1 MWFFAGE
8 IPLAALTPY
17 NSVMPATPKTETD
30 PEAATAPA
38 VAPPSAP
45 PAVPPA
51 APAPPVWTVADARE
65 LYRIE
70 GWGDGFFDISENGHV
85 VVRPERGQP
94 ERTLDLYDLAHDLE
108 AQGVGLP
115 VLLRFS
121 DILKA
126 RIETLHAR
134 FASAIAEFQY
144 EGTYTTVYPI
154 KVNQQRHVVEE
165 IVEFGHQTGVGLECG
180 SKPELQAVLALT
192 ERTDHLIICNG
203 YKDEEF
209 MRLAMMGQKLGHTV
223 IIVIEQVSELD
234 VLLRVAEEMQI
245 VPTLGVRVKLTSEG
259 SGRWAQSGGEKSKF
273 GLNAAQLMTV
283 IDRLRAADKTSWL
296 RLIHFHLGSQITD
309 IRFIKRGLQEV
320 SRFYVELRRLGL
332 DIKWVDVGGGLGVDY
347 DGSQSTA
354 QASMNYSAQEYANDI
369 VYTLGE
375 TCREESLPMPDIISE
390 SGRALTAHHAL
401 LLLSVIDVE
410 SAAEPNPP
418 TLTEEDHALMHEMAD
433 DLKTVSRKNV
443 SMRRIREIYHD
454 ATFDKERAQQLFN
467 SGVLSLRERAMAEQ
481 FYLCTLNAV
490 ARLVGSKRDH
500 FDDIIRDLD
509 AALVDRYFANFSL
522 FQSLPDNWAIDQLFP
537 IMPIHR
543 LNEAPTRRGTIQD
556 VTCDSDGKID
566 RFIGGRD
573 GEPSL
578 PLHVFRDGDA
588 YILGIFLTGA
598 YQEILGDLH
607 NLFGDTNAVH
617 IRLQGNAYEVTHL
630 VHGDTVTEVLNYV
643 QFRASDLLATFRR
656 KVQAAQGI
664 TREEANMF
672 IAEYVAGLEGY
683 TYLEGEAAR

>member
-1 MWFFAGE
+1 MASTSRPE
-8 IPLAALTPY
+8 
-17 NSVMPATPKTETD
+17 ATP
-30 PEAATAPA
+30 AS
-38 VAPPSAP
+38 PPK
-45 PAVPPA
+45 PA
-51 APAPPVWTVADARE
+51 APDATPWTVERAKA
-65 LYRIE
+65 LYNIE
-70 GWGDGFFDISENGHV
+70 GWGDGFFDINEKGRV
-85 VVRPERGQP
+85 VVRPDKDRP
-94 ERTLDLYDLAHDLE
+94 ERTLDLFELAHDLE

-121 DILKA
+121 EILKA
-126 RIETLHAR
+126 RIEMLHQR
-134 FASAIAEFQY
+134 FANAIAEFQY
-144 EGTYTTVYPI
+144 EGQYTTVYPI

-165 IVEFGHQTGVGLECG
+165 IVEFGHATGVGLECG

-192 ERTDHLIICNG
+192 DRTDHLIVCNG

-209 MRLAMMGQKLGHTV
+209 MRLALMGQRLGHTV
-223 IIVIEQVSELD
+223 MIVIEQVSELD
-234 VLLRVAEEMQI
+234 VLMQVAADLAIE
-245 VPTLGVRVKLTSEG
+245 PTIGVRIKLSAEG

-273 GLNAAQLMTV
+273 GLNAAQLMQV
-283 IDRLRAADKTSWL
+283 IDKLKAAGKSDWL

-332 DIKWVDVGGGLGVDY
+332 NIQYVDVGGGLGVDY
-347 DGSQSTA
+347 DGTQSTA

-369 VYTLGE
+369 VYTLAE
-375 TCREESLPMPDIISE
+375 TCREEGLPYPHIISE

-401 LLLSVIDVE
+401 MLISVIDVE
-410 SAAEPNPP
+410 SANDPSPP
-418 TLTEEDHALMHEMAD
+418 ALTDDDHALLHEMAE
-433 DLKTVSRKNV
+433 DLKLLGRKNL
-443 SMRRIREIYHD
+443 SMRRIHEIYHD

-467 SGVLSLRERAMAEQ
+467 SGVLSLRERAMAEG
-481 FYLCTLNAV
+481 FYLCSLNAV
-490 ARLVGSKRDH
+490 AKLVAGKRER

-543 LNEAPTRRGTIQD
+543 LDEEPSRRGTIQD

-573 GEPSL
+573 GQPSL
-578 PLHVFRDGDA
+578 PLHVFKDGDA

-617 IRLQGNAYEVTHL
+617 IRLRGEGYEVTHL
-630 VHGDTVTEVLNYV
+630 VHGDTVTEVLDYV
-643 QFRASDLLATFRR
+643 EFRASDLLTTFRR
-656 KVQAAQGI
+656 KVQNAKGI
-664 TREEANMF
+664 SREEANMF

>member
-1 MWFFAGE
+1 MAS
-8 IPLAALTPY
+8 TP
-17 NSVMPATPKTETD
+17 PTD
-30 PEAATAPA
+30 
-38 VAPPSAP
+38 
-45 PAVPPA
+45 A
-51 APAPPVWTVADARE
+51 APAARDSAPTPVAATPAASTPSGGWTVDAARD
-65 LYRIE
+65 LYNIE
-70 GWGDGFFDISENGHV
+70 GWGDGYFDISAAGHV
-85 VVRPERGQP
+85 VVRPNKDQP
-94 ERTLDLYDLAHDLE
+94 ERVLDLFELAHDLE

-121 DILKA
+121 DILKS
-126 RIETLHAR
+126 RIEMLHQR
-134 FASAIAEFQY
+134 FANAIEEFQY
-144 EGTYTTVYPI
+144 TGKYTTVYPI

-165 IVEFGHQTGVGLECG
+165 IVEFGNATGVGLECG

-209 MRLAMMGQKLGHTV
+209 MRLALMGQRLGHTV
-223 IIVIEQVSELD
+223 ILVIEQVSELE
-234 VLLRVAEEMQI
+234 VLLQVAEDMKI
-245 VPTLGVRVKLTSEG
+245 TPTVGVRIKLTSEG

-273 GLNAAQLMTV
+273 GLSAAQLMQV
-283 IDRLRAADKTSWL
+283 IDRLKATGKSEWL
-296 RLIHFHLGSQITD
+296 QLIHFHLGSQITD

-332 DIKWVDVGGGLGVDY
+332 DIRWVDVGGGLGVDY
-347 DGSQSTA
+347 DGSQSTG

-369 VYTLGE
+369 VYTLAE
-375 TCREESLPMPDIISE
+375 TCREQNLTMPDIISE

-410 SAAEPNPP
+410 SVVEVTPP
-418 TLTEEDHALMHEMAD
+418 PVTDEDHALLHEMSD

-454 ATFDKERAQQLFN
+454 ATFDKEKAQDFFN
-467 SGVLSLRERAMAEQ
+467 SGVLSLRERAVAEQ
-481 FYLCTLNAV
+481 LYRCTVNAV
-490 ARLVGSKRDH
+490 ARLVAGKRQH
-500 FDDIIRDLD
+500 FDDIVRDLD

-522 FQSLPDNWAIDQLFP
+522 FQSLPDSWAIDQLFP

-543 LNEAPTRRGTIQD
+543 LDEEPNRRGTIQD

-573 GEPSL
+573 GLNSM
-578 PLHVFRDGDA
+578 PLHVFRDGEA
-588 YILGIFLTGA
+588 YIIGIFLTGA

-617 IRLQGNAYEVTHL
+617 IRLHGDAYEITHL

-643 QFRASDLLATFRR
+643 QFRAPDLLATFRR
-656 KVQAAQGI
+656 KVQAAKDLS
-664 TREEANMF
+664 REEANMF

>member
-1 MWFFAGE
+1 MTSLPRPE
-8 IPLAALTPY
+8 TVP
-17 NSVMPATPKTETD
+17 SVA
-30 PEAATAPA
+30 PEA
-38 VAPPSAP
+38 
-45 PAVPPA
+45 PPA
-51 APAPPVWTVADARE
+51 APRVWSIDAARE
-65 LYRIE
+65 LYQIG
-70 GWGDGFFDISENGHV
+70 GWGGGFFDISPEGRV
-85 VVRPERGQP
+85 VVRPDRARP
-94 ERTLDLYDLAHDLE
+94 DRTLDLYELAHDLE
-108 AQGVGLP
+108 AQGLALP

-134 FASAIAEFQY
+134 FASAIEEFQY
-144 EGTYTTVYPI
+144 TGHYTTVYPI

-165 IVEFGHQTGVGLECG
+165 IVEFGQATGVGLECG

-192 ERTDHLIICNG
+192 DRTDHLIICNG

-209 MRLAMMGQKLGHTV
+209 MRLALMGQRLGHTV

-234 VLLRVAEEMQI
+234 VLEQVATEMGI
-245 VPTLGVRVKLTSEG
+245 DLTIGVRIKLSSEG

-273 GLNAAQLMTV
+273 GLTSAQLMQV
-283 IDRLRAADKTSWL
+283 IDRLKAAGRAHWL
-296 RLIHFHLGSQITD
+296 QLIHFHLGSQITD

-332 DIKWVDVGGGLGVDY
+332 GIRWVDVGGGLGVDY

-354 QASMNYSAQEYANDI
+354 QASMNYSMTEYANDI
-369 VYTLGE
+369 VYTLAE
-375 TCREESLPMPDIISE
+375 TCREEELPMPDIISE

-410 SAAEPNPP
+410 SAAEPTPP
-418 TLTEEDHALMHEMAD
+418 ALSDEDHPLLHEMAE
-433 DLKTVSRKNV
+433 DLKTLSRKNV
-443 SMRRIREIYHD
+443 AMRRIREIFHD

-467 SGVLSLRERAMAEQ
+467 SGVLSLRERAMAETL
-481 FYLCTLNAV
+481 YLCTLNVV
-490 ARLVGSKRDH
+490 ARLAEGKRDR
-500 FDDIIRDLD
+500 FDDIVGDLD
-509 AALVDRYFANFSL
+509 AALIDRYFANFSL

-543 LNEAPTRRGTIQD
+543 LDEEPTRRGTIQD

-573 GEPSL
+573 GRPSL

-617 IRLQGNAYEVTHL
+617 VRIADGGYELTHL

-656 KVQAAQGI
+656 KVQAAKGI
-664 TREEANMF
+664 GREEANRF